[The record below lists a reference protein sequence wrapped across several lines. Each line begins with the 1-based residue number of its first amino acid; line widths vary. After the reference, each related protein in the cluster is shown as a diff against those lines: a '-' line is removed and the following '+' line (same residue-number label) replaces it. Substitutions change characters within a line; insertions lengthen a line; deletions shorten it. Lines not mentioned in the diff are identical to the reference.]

1 METSQISYIY
11 SMIGP
16 AGVALVFV
24 ALFAAYLILWQL
36 FYLAF
41 VWRNFQR
48 DFLDL
53 ERGSRRCLKDLDPK
67 RANPLIRIIYEIVT
81 THASHSDDIR
91 AEVSYLFHRNFKRV
105 SNALCWLKLIA
116 VISPLLGLLG
126 TVWGMVDVF
135 QVMADVTRANAAVL
149 ASGIWSALI
158 TTIMG
163 LTVAIPTLMA
173 YYYIVLKFRGFHIET
188 VEHSYRALETCRRL
202 GVVQGP
208 TTNRGAQLNAVYDES
223 PAMH

>member
-1 METSQISYIY
+1 
-11 SMIGP
+11 
-16 AGVALVFV
+16 
-24 ALFAAYLILWQL
+24 
-36 FYLAF
+36 
-41 VWRNFQR
+41 
-48 DFLDL
+48 
-53 ERGSRRCLKDLDPK
+53 
-67 RANPLIRIIYEIVT
+67 
-81 THASHSDDIR
+81 
-91 AEVSYLFHRNFKRV
+91 
-105 SNALCWLKLIA
+105 
-116 VISPLLGLLG
+116 
-126 TVWGMVDVF
+126 MVDVF

-173 YYYIVLKFRGFHIET
+173 YYYIVLKFRGFHIEA

-208 TTNRGAQLNAVYDES
+208 TTKRGAQLNAVYDES

>member
-48 DFLDL
+48 GFLDL

-135 QVMADVTRANAAVL
+135 QVMADVTRANAALL

-173 YYYIVLKFRGFHIET
+173 YYYIVLKFRGFHIEA

>member
-1 METSQISYIY
+1 MQFTPDRLAYIY

-24 ALFAAYLILWQL
+24 ALFALYIALWQL
-36 FYLAF
+36 IYMSG
-41 VWRNFQR
+41 VWRNFKR

-53 ERGSRRCLKDLDPK
+53 EKGEDRCLKNIDPR
-67 RANPLIRIIYEIVT
+67 RANPLIRIIYEIVQ
-81 THASHSDDIR
+81 THSEHSDDIR
-91 AEVSYLFHRNFKRV
+91 AEVGYLFHRNFKRV
-105 SNALCWLKLIA
+105 NNGLCWLKLIA

-135 QVMADVTRANAAVL
+135 QSMSDVSHANAQVL

-163 LTVAIPTLMA
+163 LSVAIPVLMC
-173 YYYIVLKFRGFHIET
+173 YYYLMLKFRGFHIEAI
-188 VEHSYRALETCRRL
+188 EHSYRALEVCRRRKM
-202 GVVQGP
+202 P
-208 TTNRGAQLNAVYDES
+208 RPAVTAAD
-223 PAMH
+223 PIARIDD

>member
-53 ERGSRRCLKDLDPK
+53 ERGSRRCL
-67 RANPLIRIIYEIVT
+67 
-81 THASHSDDIR
+81 
-91 AEVSYLFHRNFKRV
+91 
-105 SNALCWLKLIA
+105 
-116 VISPLLGLLG
+116 
-126 TVWGMVDVF
+126 
-135 QVMADVTRANAAVL
+135 
-149 ASGIWSALI
+149 
-158 TTIMG
+158 
-163 LTVAIPTLMA
+163 
-173 YYYIVLKFRGFHIET
+173 
-188 VEHSYRALETCRRL
+188 
-202 GVVQGP
+202 
-208 TTNRGAQLNAVYDES
+208 
-223 PAMH
+223 

>member
-41 VWRNFQR
+41 VWQNFQR
-48 DFLDL
+48 GFLDL

-135 QVMADVTRANAAVL
+135 QVMADVTRANAALL

-173 YYYIVLKFRGFHIET
+173 YYYIVLKFRGFHIEA

>member
-48 DFLDL
+48 GFLDL

-135 QVMADVTRANAAVL
+135 QVMADVTRANAALL

-173 YYYIVLKFRGFHIET
+173 YYYIVLKFRGFHIEA

-208 TTNRGAQLNAVYDES
+208 TTNRGAQLNAAYDEP